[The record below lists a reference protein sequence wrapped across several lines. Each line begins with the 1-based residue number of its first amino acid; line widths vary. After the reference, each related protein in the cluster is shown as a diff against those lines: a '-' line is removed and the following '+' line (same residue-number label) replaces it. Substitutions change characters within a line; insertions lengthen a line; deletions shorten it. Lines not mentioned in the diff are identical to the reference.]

1 MIELLFAE
9 APCAINDFLQDTA
22 PIVGSMVPQGTEPG
36 ARIEAM
42 NEM

>member
-9 APCAINDFLQDTA
+9 AP
-22 PIVGSMVPQGTEPG
+22 GSMVPQGTEPG